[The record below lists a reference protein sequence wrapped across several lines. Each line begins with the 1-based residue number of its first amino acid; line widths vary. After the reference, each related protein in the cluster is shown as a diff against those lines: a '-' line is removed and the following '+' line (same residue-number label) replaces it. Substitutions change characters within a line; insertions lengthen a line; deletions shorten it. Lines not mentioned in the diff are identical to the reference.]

1 MMRSMFSGITGLR
14 NFQLDMDVIGNNI
27 ANVNTVGFKGSRTTF
42 QTALL
47 QTLKA
52 SSAPQGNFGGT
63 NAMQVGLGA
72 KVASIDKIMSQGSF
86 QNTGKK
92 TDLAIQGDGFFVV
105 SDGIGNYYTRA
116 GNFDVDTNG
125 TLIQPSTGYK
135 VQGWEASIDPETG
148 RRYVDSNKPIGD
160 IVISA
165 GMSMAASATTK
176 MELSGNMKADVG
188 PQNFV
193 MNVRDVS
200 SGMDYEV
207 NFRFTKTQDDINVR
221 QNGDPFATNQS
232 YTWEADWDGDGVADA
247 TGYIIFNEFGRVVDA
262 AVTSGGSGD
271 TINIA
276 GDANIVIPT
285 TGEPRFYEADD
296 TSNFVVPE
304 YISPNY
310 VTSVQVYDSLG
321 RPYNLYVEFIR
332 LGRYDFDGDN
342 NIDFN
347 NAWVWKAYTDSGEI
361 ISYVNANGNPNTTTG
376 EAYVGG
382 LLDFDTS
389 GRISSLWGIY
399 NDGTGNFTVD
409 NTIEL
414 KRIEFDAAHNGD
426 GKVGIDIDFTALTQY
441 ASPFSAVVN
450 YQNGNAEGSLQ
461 SFAINENGEII
472 GTFSNGLTDV
482 LGKIALALFNNPAG
496 LQEIGNSLYA
506 QSSNSGLPLIGA
518 PGSGGRGTIIP
529 GALEMSNV
537 DLAEEFTKMII
548 AQRGFQANA
557 RVITTA
563 DQILNELVNIRR

>member
-27 ANVNTVGFKGSRTTF
+27 ANVNTVGFKASRVTF
-42 QTALL
+42 QTTLL

-52 SSAPQGNFGGT
+52 ASAPQGNFGGT
-63 NAMQVGLGA
+63 NAMQVGLGS
-72 KVASIDKIMSQGSF
+72 KVATVDKIMSQGSF

-92 TDLAIQGDGFFVV
+92 TDLAIQGDGFFVL
-105 SDGIGNYYTRA
+105 SDGTGNYYTRA
-116 GNFDVDTNG
+116 GNFDLDTNG

-148 RRYVDSNKPIGD
+148 RRYVDTNKPIGD
-160 IVISA
+160 IIISA
-165 GMSMAASATTK
+165 GMSMAAAATTK
-176 MELSGNMKADVG
+176 MELAGNLRADIG

-193 MNVRDVS
+193 MKVRDVS
-200 SGMDYEV
+200 SGTDYEV
-207 NFRFTKTQDDINVR
+207 SFKFTKTRDDINAR
-221 QNGDPFATNQS
+221 QGGDPFSSDQS
-232 YTWEADWDGDGVADA
+232 YTWEADWNGDGVADA
-247 TGYIIFNEFGRVVDA
+247 TGYIIFNEFGRVVNA

-271 TINIA
+271 TISIG

-304 YISPNY
+304 YVSPRY
-310 VTSVQVYDSLG
+310 ATSVQVYDSLG
-321 RPYNLYVEFIR
+321 RPYNLYVEFVR
-332 LGRYDFDGDN
+332 LGRYDFDGDSV
-342 NIDFN
+342 IDFN
-347 NAWVWKAYTDSGEI
+347 NAWTWRAYTDSGEE
-361 ISYVNANGNPNTTTG
+361 ISYVNASGSPNFAAGIPYT
-376 EAYVGG
+376 GG
-382 LLDFDTS
+382 LLDFDTA
-389 GRISSLWGIY
+389 GRISSMWGIY
-399 NDGTGNFTVD
+399 NDASGNLVVD
-409 NTIEL
+409 TSVEL
-414 KRIEFDAAHNGD
+414 KRIEFDASHNGD
-426 GKVGIDIDFTALTQY
+426 GKVGIDIDFTSMTQY

-472 GTFSNGLTDV
+472 GTFSDGLTDI
-482 LGKIALALFNNPAG
+482 LGKIALAVFNNPAG

-506 QSSNSGLPLIGA
+506 QSPNSGLPLIGE